1 MEEESWI
8 EKFVRLLQG
17 EGFIS
22 LLGRIADNF
31 GKERIS
37 PWNIGVDTCIKIN
50 IFDPARSYIC
60 NNILPRANV
69 PPKFS
74 RILLTSHSFYD

>member
-8 EKFVRLLQG
+8 EKSARLLQG

-37 PWNIGVDTCIKIN
+37 PWNIGVDIKIN
-50 IFDPARSYIC
+50 IFDLALIFVITLRL
-60 NNILPRANV
+60 LPRANV

>member
-8 EKFVRLLQG
+8 EKSARLLRG

-22 LLGRIADNF
+22 LLRIILAK
-31 GKERIS
+31 KEFHRGIS
-37 PWNIGVDTCIKIN
+37 ELIPALKL
-50 IFDPARSYIC
+50 IFLTQLALIFVITLRL
-60 NNILPRANV
+60 LPRANV